1 MKITQISAAALL
13 VALLAAAP
21 SSAQPGWGR
30 WGGYGGG
37 WGGGYGGWG
46 GGFGRSSLSND
57 WGSPRLNR
65 GGPVADS
72 REGKVSSEQFMADDA
87 AALLGKGAVMVTT
100 LAGST
105 ATGSDQATYEA
116 AMIDQLIKAGYDTTN
131 PKPTDGQI
139 VEIRVIRD
147 TLVPEEE
154 KRKPVSGEMSVGVSN
169 YGSMVGMAVAVD
181 LTKPKKALISTRLE
195 AKVKDRATD
204 KVLWEGRAD
213 IDTRQDDEHW
223 TEQDIAGRLAAALF
237 EHFPSTTTAAVA
249 RR

>member
-1 MKITQISAAALL
+1 MSTTRLFTAALL
-13 VALLAAAP
+13 MAAFVSAVP
-21 SSAQPGWGR
+21 SHAQPGWG
-30 WGGYGGG
+30 GG
-37 WGGGYGGWG
+37 WGSRGWGSGGWG
-46 GGFGRSSLSND
+46 RPGLND
-57 WGSPRLNR
+57 WGDQRLNR
-65 GGPVADS
+65 GGPVDS
-72 REGKVSSEQFMADDA
+72 REGKVDSEQFMADDA
-87 AALLGKGAVMVTT
+87 AALLGKGPVMVTT

-105 ATGSDQATYEA
+105 AVGSDQATYEA

-131 PKPTDGQI
+131 PKPEDGHI

-147 TLVPEEE
+147 TVVPEEE

-181 LTKPKKALISTRLE
+181 LTKPRKALISTRLE

-204 KVLWEGRAD
+204 KVLWEGHAD
-213 IDTRQDDEHW
+213 IDTRQDDSHW

-237 EHFPSTTTAAVA
+237 EHFPSPSHEAVA

>member
-1 MKITQISAAALL
+1 
-13 VALLAAAP
+13 
-21 SSAQPGWGR
+21 
-30 WGGYGGG
+30 
-37 WGGGYGGWG
+37 
-46 GGFGRSSLSND
+46 
-57 WGSPRLNR
+57 
-65 GGPVADS
+65 
-72 REGKVSSEQFMADDA
+72 MADDA
-87 AALLGKGAVMVTT
+87 AALLGKGPVMVTT

-116 AMIDQLIKAGYDTTN
+116 ALIDQLIKAGYDTTN
-131 PKPTDGQI
+131 PKPESGQI

-147 TLVPEEE
+147 TVVPEEE
-154 KRKPVSGEMSVGVSN
+154 KRKPVSGAMSVGVSN

-237 EHFPSTTTAAVA
+237 EHFPSGTRSAEAV